1 MVSFDSLWPASW
13 SSAGTWRGA
22 LAALAASL
30 AWAGLLRLLGRRDLA
45 ALGAGLGLAAGW
57 ALTLG
62 LPFASPRQLAERLPL
77 LALAGFVAALLLFS
91 FAASRARVL
100 ALGAGLCLAAG
111 AWWLAGAPLV
121 VADLRR
127 ALIPVL
133 ALGAVSAVA
142 FLELRSPLRA
152 LAAFAL
158 LLAAVWVLRP
168 AGPWFALAAA
178 GVGAALG
185 ALPAAATPWWS
196 AAAALPPALA
206 LAGLAA
212 GPILAR
218 GAAPDWTAG
227 AAPFAALVLGPA
239 LAARAGGGAAASVI
253 GWAVA
258 GGVPLLITWL
268 LVRNP

>member
-1 MVSFDSLWPASW
+1 VSFDSLWPASW
-13 SSAGTWRGA
+13 LPDGAWSGA
-22 LAALAASL
+22 LAALTASL
-30 AWAGLLRLLGRRDLA
+30 AWAGLFRLLDRRDLA

-62 LPFASPRQLAERLPL
+62 LPFASPRQLAERLPM
-77 LALAGFVAALLLFS
+77 LAMAGFAAALLLFS
-91 FAASRARVL
+91 FAGKRAWVL

-111 AWWLAGAPLV
+111 AWWLAGAPLTA
-121 VADLRR
+121 ADLRR
-127 ALIPVL
+127 ALVPVL
-133 ALGAVSAVA
+133 ALGAASAVA
-142 FLELRSPLRA
+142 SLELRSPLRA
-152 LAAFAL
+152 LAAFAV

-168 AGPWFALAAA
+168 TGPWFALAAA

-185 ALPAAATPWWS
+185 ALPAAGAPWS
-196 AAAALPPALA
+196 AAAALPPSLA

-239 LAARAGGGAAASVI
+239 LAARFGGGAAGPVV
-253 GWAVA
+253 GWVVA
-258 GGVPLLITWL
+258 GGLPLLITWL